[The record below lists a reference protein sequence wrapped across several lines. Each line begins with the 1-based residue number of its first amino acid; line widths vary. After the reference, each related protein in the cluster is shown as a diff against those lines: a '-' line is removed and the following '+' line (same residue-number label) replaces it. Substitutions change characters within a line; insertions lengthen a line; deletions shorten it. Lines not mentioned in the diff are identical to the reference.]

1 MWAGGTLRIGTD
13 TRRAIHSESARTITY
28 YIVGLTVV
36 AGTVPGL
43 KLETR
48 TSNV

>member
-1 MWAGGTLRIGTD
+1 MERCELEP
-13 TRRAIHSESARTITY
+13 TRPNALRAIHSESARTITY
-28 YIVGLTVV
+28 GLSVV
-36 AGTVPGL
+36 VTGTVPGL